1 MDCIEAACEARIL
14 WKVISK
20 SQLRVTSVTFIVHHC
35 TLCPYDT
42 FQAIYEMLETQF
54 PRQDYQESRIL
65 FKDEN
70 GIFSEDSATKCAKQV
85 LLASGT
91 DLQGRNTRV
100 RCHLW
105 GVVRSGVKKNPVFP
119 GSPLDAL
126 GATARLVSAWCL
138 FMRLISPRVAV
149 LCSCL
154 FLFLVLFLSFF
165 RLVTRKGI
173 SSKSGWL
180 GLKPLKQIASQ
191 ALVQATAFAVLLYGF
206 FALLSRPMEKH
217 MRYEMEKWCLNM
229 VWYIV

>member
-105 GVVRSGVKKNPVFP
+105 GVVRSGVKKTQFFPVLLWMRWVQQ
-119 GSPLDAL
+119 LDLWAL
-126 GATARLVSAWCL
+126 GVSSCVLFHLVLQCSA
-138 FMRLISPRVAV
+138 VAFF
-149 LCSCL
+149 SFSFSF
-154 FLFLVLFLSFF
+154 FLFSDWWQGKESRVNLDDLDWNLWS
-165 RLVTRKGI
+165 RLR
-173 SSKSGWL
+173 
-180 GLKPLKQIASQ
+180 
-191 ALVQATAFAVLLYGF
+191 
-206 FALLSRPMEKH
+206 RRH
-217 MRYEMEKWCLNM
+217 
-229 VWYIV
+229 